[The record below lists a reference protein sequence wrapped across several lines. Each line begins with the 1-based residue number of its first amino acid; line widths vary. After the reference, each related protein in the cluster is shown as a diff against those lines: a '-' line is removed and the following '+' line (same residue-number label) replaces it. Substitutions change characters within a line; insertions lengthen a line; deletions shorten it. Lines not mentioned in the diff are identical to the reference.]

1 MYFYQY
7 DDTTNKVISKT
18 LSFMSNNVQ
27 IGSEKD
33 IKLENA
39 VILDG
44 ELYDTETIDY
54 WKALKVKELNNY
66 IVNMDNGSFAV
77 NGITMDCNETSVI
90 KLSLG
95 LQMYQINNVPD
106 EYTVNVVDYYNNI
119 HQVPLSEFKEIAKS
133 VGNEYSNRYL
143 LKWTNREKLKSNDIN
158 IIKSISF

>member
-18 LSFMSNNVQ
+18 ISFMSNSIQ
-27 IGSEKD
+27 MGSEKN

-54 WKALKVKELNNY
+54 WKALKTKELNNY
-66 IVNMDNGSFAV
+66 TDSMETGSFVA
-77 NGITMDCNETSVI
+77 NGIAMDCNERSVV

-106 EYTVNVVDYYNNI
+106 EYTVNTVDYYNNI
-119 HQVPLSEFKEIAKS
+119 HQMPLSEFKEIAKS

-143 LKWTNREKLKSNDIN
+143 LKWTNREKLKSDDIN
-158 IIKSISF
+158 IIRSISF